1 MSTNIL
7 VEAEDSK
14 HGCVLMMWGGLAVE
28 ELMKG
33 CILWEVSHTEEE
45 ECKEEAEV
53 AKCLKLAAI
62 LILHFLVP
70 FEGRRWKS

>member
-1 MSTNIL
+1 MFTSIL

-28 ELMKG
+28 KFMKG
-33 CILWEVSHTEEE
+33 CIPWEVSHTEEE

-53 AKCLKLAAI
+53 TKCSKLAAI
-62 LILHFLVP
+62 LIPHSLMP
-70 FEGRRWKS
+70 FEGRR